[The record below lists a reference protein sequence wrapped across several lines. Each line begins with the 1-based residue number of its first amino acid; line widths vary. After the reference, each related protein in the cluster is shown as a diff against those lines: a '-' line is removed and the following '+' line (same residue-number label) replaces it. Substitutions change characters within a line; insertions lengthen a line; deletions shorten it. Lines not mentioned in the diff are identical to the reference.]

1 MGNQHNNFSRDID
14 LLSEA
19 YGAIGAAHSF
29 QDFGSAQQ
37 AADHMAEEEGE
48 DKTGHLSD
56 KDLLAKVKDEGTAG
70 KALLDAAK
78 ARIDKGDSLTDDE
91 RDALARDA
99 YEDNE
104 DKIWSQEDSY
114 EQDLDTDAEAEGGY
128 EPGKAAH

>member
-1 MGNQHNNFSRDID
+1 MGKQHRSFKKDID

>member
-1 MGNQHNNFSRDID
+1 MGKQHRSFKKDID

-19 YGAIGAAHSF
+19 YGAMLGGSHTFQGTGIAAT
-29 QDFGSAQQ
+29 Q
-37 AADHMAEEEGE
+37 AADHMRDEDGE

-78 ARIDKGDSLTDDE
+78 ARIDSGDSLTDNE

-99 YEDNE
+99 YED
-104 DKIWSQEDSY
+104 QEDDY
-114 EQDLDTDAEAEGGY
+114 EKRMDTEAEAADPEFK
-128 EPGKAAH
+128 PGSPAH